1 MSDIGEDEIDDELAL
16 PDVLRTIDYDEKR
29 ELYRFKQTHN
39 EVSFVTIYT
48 YIYIYIYI
56 YMYSSFFLFICI
68 YLVNHNHAM
77 QLLCIFFID

>member
-48 YIYIYIYI
+48 YIYILV
-56 YMYSSFFLFICI
+56 SSLFICI